1 MSYETGFS
9 WRVGL
14 TQCLGTGVRMEVRI
28 QIIEVRKQHDQFR
41 N

>member
-1 MSYETGFS
+1 MSYETCFN

-14 TQCLGTGVRMEVRI
+14 TQRLGTGVRMEVRI
-28 QIIEVRKQHDQFR
+28 QIIEVRKQHDQLR